1 MDTVSQNGILK
12 DDEFAKFKDRTVG
25 LRFRQQ
31 ISYGLGAAMVFGLFT
46 GIATKLVP
54 MALPVA
60 MGGVGVTA
68 AAVMGLAGI
77 AIVGMGLIYLS
88 AKFLSENTLLEQD
101 FQAKKIGAAAR
112 GVSPT
117 MEQTVNQ
124 KPMGFPATASLNA
137 APAMAAEQPSTKVTD
152 GILNDRVVS
161 LDAAKKAIAD
171 AQQQQSF
178 VERAAA
184 NDASTEQKARG

>member
-1 MDTVSQNGILK
+1 MESVSQNGILK
-12 DDEFAKFKDRTVG
+12 DEDFAKFKERTVG

-46 GIATKLVP
+46 AVATQLVP
-54 MALPVA
+54 MAI
-60 MGGVGVTA
+60 GGVGVA
-68 AAVMGLAGI
+68 ASIPAMIGLAGI
-77 AIVGMGLIYLS
+77 AVIGMGLIYLS

-117 MEQTVNQ
+117 MAPSVDQ
-124 KPMGFPATASLNA
+124 KPIPFPATASLDA
-137 APAMAAEQPSTKVTD
+137 APAIGAEQPSTKVTD
-152 GILNDRVVS
+152 GILHDRVVS
-161 LDAAKKAIAD
+161 LDAAKKAIAA

-178 VERAAA
+178 VERATAH
-184 NDASTEQKARG
+184 DASTEQKVRG